1 MAGVGGW
8 IRFPKRKSDETKTA
22 TPPTST
28 GHETQALVIVIGS
41 ECYRPSGVA
50 QNLSADLC

>member
-22 TPPTST
+22 IPPT